1 MTKEQ
6 RLIKELTTKV
16 NDLEALCKEK
26 DTSLKY
32 SQKECDKLKVE
43 LNDLHSTFD
52 LLAVPSRV
60 KGTYNDLSANARLTL
75 FMAMRNNIK
84 VTQPSSEDQI

>member
-16 NDLEALCKEK
+16 NDLEEMCKDKE
-26 DTSLKY
+26 TSLRY
-32 SQKECDKLKVE
+32 AQEERSKVTAE

-52 LLAVPSRV
+52 LLGVPRKR
-60 KGTYNDLSANARLTL
+60 KGEYCSLSANARLTL
-75 FMAMRNNIK
+75 FMAQINNIS
-84 VTQPSSEDQI
+84 VAQPTEE

>member
-16 NDLEALCKEK
+16 TELEQ
-26 DTSLKY
+26 SLK
-32 SQKECDKLKVE
+32 DKDSSLRFAQEERSKATAE

-52 LLAVPSRV
+52 LLGVPKRV
-60 KGTYNDLSANARLTL
+60 KGEYCSLSANARLTL
-75 FMAMRNNIK
+75 FMAKTNNIS
-84 VTQPSSEDQI
+84 VAQPTEE

>member
-16 NDLEALCKEK
+16 NYLEEMCKDKE
-26 DTSLKY
+26 TSLRY
-32 SQKECDKLKVE
+32 AQEERSKVTAE

-52 LLAVPSRV
+52 LLGVPRRR
-60 KGTYNDLSANARLTL
+60 KGEFGSLSANARLTL
-75 FMAMRNNIK
+75 FMAQINNIP
-84 VTQPSSEDQI
+84 VAQPTEE

>member
-16 NDLEALCKEK
+16 NDLEELRKEK
-26 DTSLKY
+26 ESSLRYAQDERNKATT
-32 SQKECDKLKVE
+32 E

-52 LLAVPSRV
+52 LLGVPKRR
-60 KGTYNDLSANARLTL
+60 KGEYRDLSANARLTL
-75 FMAMRNNIK
+75 FMAQMNNIP
-84 VTQPSSEDQI
+84 VAQPTEDM

>member
-16 NDLEALCKEK
+16 NDLEAMCKDKE
-26 DTSLKY
+26 TSLRY
-32 SQKECDKLKVE
+32 AQEERSKVTAE

-52 LLAVPSRV
+52 LLNVPKQV
-60 KGTYNDLSANARLTL
+60 KGEYCRLSANARLTL
-75 FMAMRNNIK
+75 FMAQMNNIPVVK
-84 VTQPSSEDQI
+84 STEDM